1 MSKNANTILDI
12 ARGWIGRKESNGT
25 HKEIIDVYNAHKPL
39 ARGYK
44 VKYTDSWCATFVS
57 ACSIKAGYTEIV
69 PTECSCNQ
77 MINGFKKIGRW
88 CEDDSHVPSTGDII
102 FYDWQDNGVGDNKGS
117 SDHVGIVEKV
127 EGNTIT
133 VIEGNKNDSVARRT
147 IKVNGK
153 YIRGYGLPKYDAI
166 ASVPKPQPQPKPTA
180 SNALGTYMITAS
192 DLKVR
197 TGPGMNYRVKTHNEL
212 TKDAKAHD
220 YDKDGCINY
229 GTRVTVSKFDGD
241 WAKIPS
247 GWVAKRY
254 LKKV

>member
-1 MSKNANTILDI
+1 
-12 ARGWIGRKESNGT
+12 
-25 HKEIIDVYNAHKPL
+25 
-39 ARGYK
+39 
-44 VKYTDSWCATFVS
+44 
-57 ACSIKAGYTEIV
+57 
-69 PTECSCNQ
+69 

-88 CEDDSHVPSTGDII
+88 CEDDAHVPSPGDVI
-102 FYDWQDNGVGDNKGS
+102 FYDWQDKGVGDNKGS

-133 VIEGNKNDSVARRT
+133 VIEGNKNDAVGRR
-147 IKVNGK
+147 KLQVNGR
-153 YIRGYGLPKYDAI
+153 YIRGYGLPKYDAN
-166 ASVPKPQPQPKPTA
+166 ATNTSTAPSKPQTNT

-197 TGPGMNYRVKTHNEL
+197 TGPGMKYRVKTHNEL

-229 GTRVTVSKFDGD
+229 GTRVTVSKFDGG
-241 WAKIPS
+241 WARIPS
-247 GWVAKRY
+247 GWVCADY